1 MKKGSWSLIS
11 TFLVILKIASAVK
24 FWQITDLH
32 YDEFYHEKGDTNQF
46 CHFKNGS
53 AGRYGDYQCEGRFV
67 HITQCGNFRNFL
79 PPQILREIILIF
91 IFQELLTYFILPSRL

>member
-53 AGRYGDYQCEGRFV
+53 AGRYGDYQCEGRLYNTVWKLQKFS
-67 HITQCGNFRNFL
+67 TQCGNFRNF
-79 PPQILREIILIF
+79 PPLQKFFVKLIYSF
-91 IFQELLTYFILPSRL
+91 TL

>member
-53 AGRYGDYQCEGRFV
+53 AGRYGDYQCEGRLYNTVWKLQKFS
-67 HITQCGNFRNFL
+67 TTSNFK
-79 PPQILREIILIF
+79 
-91 IFQELLTYFILPSRL
+91 

>member
-53 AGRYGDYQCEGRFV
+53 AGRYGDYQCEGRLYNTVWKLQKFS
-67 HITQCGNFRNFL
+67 IT
-79 PPQILREIILIF
+79 QILREIILIF